1 MKRAGTWE
9 EGQHALAPTVKLN
22 VGGVLFDT
30 TRSTLAQCQYF
41 EPVLERRLRHGTVD
55 DQGRWFI
62 DRDGKL
68 FAHLL
73 NYMRTRQRPTQ
84 KVVQEMRD
92 QLLAECDFFGLDS
105 LAKNLRGEVSLHDMR
120 WQERALREDEAQ
132 LRGDPTI
139 LKQGYLIDLFRAAI
153 S

>member
-1 MKRAGTWE
+1 MKRACAEE
-9 EGQHALAPTVKLN
+9 EGPHALAPTTKLN

-41 EPVLERRLRHGTVD
+41 EPVVEGRLRHGTVD

-62 DRDGKL
+62 DRDGKF

-73 NYMRTRQRPTQ
+73 NYMRTRQGPTQ

-92 QLLAECDFFGLDS
+92 QLLAECDFWGLDS
-105 LAKNLRGEVSLHDMR
+105 LVEPSRRGLIVRHALA
-120 WQERALREDEAQ
+120 RAGVA
-132 LRGDPTI
+132 RG
-139 LKQGYLIDLFRAAI
+139 GGAI
-153 S
+153 AR

>member
-1 MKRAGTWE
+1 MKRACAEE
-9 EGQHALAPTVKLN
+9 EGQHVLAPTIKSN

-41 EPVLERRLRHGTVD
+41 EPALEGRLRHGTVD

-73 NYMRTRQRPTQ
+73 NYMRNRQRQTQ
-84 KVVQEMRD
+84 KVVQQMSE
-92 QLLAECDFFGLDS
+92 
-105 LAKNLRGEVSLHDMR
+105 
-120 WQERALREDEAQ
+120 
-132 LRGDPTI
+132 
-139 LKQGYLIDLFRAAI
+139 
-153 S
+153 

>member
-1 MKRAGTWE
+1 MKRAGAEE
-9 EGQHALAPTVKLN
+9 EGQHVLAPTIKLN

-41 EPVLERRLRHGTVD
+41 EPALEGRLRHGTVD

-62 DRDGKL
+62 DRDGQL
-68 FAHLL
+68 FQHLL

-92 QLLAECDFFGLDS
+92 QLLAECDFFGIDA
-105 LAKNLRGEVSLHDMR
+105 LAKNL
-120 WQERALREDEAQ
+120 
-132 LRGDPTI
+132 
-139 LKQGYLIDLFRAAI
+139 
-153 S
+153 